1 MPPGTTTGASTLTG
15 ARLAALILSRAEP
28 PLGGVEEDAG
38 DEVVE
43 AGMLTFGD
51 LIGDKRCGGCDTIL
65 DSGLAFFFCFLVGE
79 NLGTAA
85 SWEEREEE
93 GPALVWAVLVFTG
106 LGAVKVAPSTG
117 SGAAR
122 EEAGVTAAAG
132 GRGGGCFGWGWCW
145 GGAGAVLRFLP
156 GV

>member
-1 MPPGTTTGASTLTG
+1 MPPGTTTGASTFTG
-15 ARLAALILSRAEP
+15 ARLAALILSRAEQ
-28 PLGGVEEDAG
+28 PLGGVEEEDAG
-38 DEVVE
+38 DEVAE

-51 LIGDKRCGGCDTIL
+51 LIGDKRCGGFDTIL
-65 DSGLAFFFCFLVGE
+65 DSGVVFFFSFLVGE

-85 SWEEREEE
+85 SWEAREEE

-122 EEAGVTAAAG
+122 EEAGVAAAAG
-132 GRGGGCFGWGWCW
+132 GWAGGCFG
-145 GGAGAVLRFLP
+145 
-156 GV
+156 